1 MIVGDIVTNNAR
13 LYPDKA
19 GIVDRDVRFTWKQ
32 VDNRTNSLANALLNL
47 GLQKGD
53 RVAIISE
60 NNHRYAEFLLSI
72 AKSGLIGV
80 GLSYR
85 FTPGQLAAV
94 INDCCPR
101 AILVQDKFSSVIN
114 EVKPRINSVSHFI
127 GMGEGHGCPLD
138 YEALMAEYPGDKVE
152 SEAKEEDIF
161 LITYTTG
168 TTGAPKGVM
177 TTHRVWQSILL
188 SRLLAYRLSV
198 DDVYLVHGPLY
209 LGGGEH
215 HFFTACLGGGTVVI
229 DAFSSGSFVELVER
243 EKVTVT
249 HLLPVHYRLIRDYLE
264 TSGRKH
270 DLSSLKKLAFGA
282 GQAAPAQQVVDILGF
297 FGVTWSNKLY
307 GMTEGMVSFLMPEDI
322 AAGLGPKAAESKWR
336 RLDSVGKPVLNTR
349 VRVVDENDEDVPVGE
364 AGEVLV
370 KSDGWM
376 VGYWNKPDL
385 TRQAFRGGWYHT
397 SDMGILDEDGY
408 LYLLG
413 RKDALIK
420 SGGFFVAPREVE
432 DAILKHP
439 AIAEV
444 AVFGVPDETWGQV
457 VRAVACLKEGRPA
470 TEPEIREHCRKH
482 LAAHQV
488 PKTVDFVEKLPKD
501 PVYGKVSLKELM
513 RLYGGAGSGG

>member
-1 MIVGDIVTNNAR
+1 
-13 LYPDKA
+13 
-19 GIVDRDVRFTWKQ
+19 
-32 VDNRTNSLANALLNL
+32 
-47 GLQKGD
+47 
-53 RVAIISE
+53 
-60 NNHRYAEFLLSI
+60 
-72 AKSGLIGV
+72 
-80 GLSYR
+80 
-85 FTPGQLAAV
+85 
-94 INDCCPR
+94 
-101 AILVQDKFSSVIN
+101 
-114 EVKPRINSVSHFI
+114 
-127 GMGEGHGCPLD
+127 MGEGHGCPLD
-138 YEALMAEYPGDKVE
+138 YEALLTEHLSNKVDIRVDE
-152 SEAKEEDIF
+152 GDIF
-161 LITYTTG
+161 LVTYTTG
-168 TTGAPKGVM
+168 TTGAPKGVI

-198 DDVYLVHGPLY
+198 DDVYLAHGPLY
-209 LGGGEH
+209 LAGGLH
-215 HFFTACLGGGTVVI
+215 HFFTACLGGGTVVV
-229 DAFSSGSFVELVER
+229 DTFSSGSFVELIER

-249 HLLPVHYRLIRDYLE
+249 HLLPVHYKLIRDYLE

-270 DLSSLKKLAFGA
+270 DLGSLKKLAFGA

-322 AAGLGPKAAESKWR
+322 AAGLSPEATEREWR
-336 RLDSVGKPVLNTR
+336 RLDSVGKPILNTK

-370 KSDGWM
+370 KSDGLM

-397 SDMGILDEDGY
+397 SDLGVLDEDGY

-444 AVFGVPDETWGQV
+444 AVIGIPDETWGHV
-457 VRAVACLKEGRPA
+457 VKAVACLKKGQQA
-470 TEPEIREHCRKH
+470 TEQEIREHCREY
-482 LAAHQV
+482 LASYQV

-513 RLYGGAGSGG
+513 KIYGGSKT